1 MKRTFLWGLF
11 ALISAT
17 ATAQETIQVS
27 VSNPMKQVRTDQPV
41 VISLQP
47 YGDVR
52 SAIVTCDGQEIP
64 CQLDD
69 LDQDDQFDELCFLAA
84 LDKKETK
91 RYTVQLLHEGEPRP
105 YPARVYAEMLMRNDK
120 VKEKNRHNNY
130 IESIT
135 ARGDC
140 ANSYNLQH
148 HHGVD
153 FESEL
158 NGIRIYFDKRQT
170 LDLYGKFQKRLE
182 LQATQFYT
190 SAEQKKEGYGDDVLW
205 VGNTFGLGA
214 FRGWDGKEPTM
225 IEPVRSRTQ
234 RIISYGPLRT
244 IVELVDRGWQ
254 LPATALS
261 TAEGT
266 AAAARPE
273 GTLSQSA
280 ATERNSSPFTHHSS
294 LNMTIRYT
302 QYAGHRDTDVD
313 VFFNKDV
320 KDYRFSTGIIDIKG
334 SEEFSNKRGLRAC
347 WGTDYP
353 STDTVKWSRETLG
366 LAILIP
372 QKNIVEE
379 VAAGKDRNVQGQNY
393 TFVVKTADRH
403 LSYKVAYTSANET
416 FGYHS
421 AGEWFDYVKTWA
433 TEGGQPVVVRVSAL
447 P

>member
-1 MKRTFLWGLF
+1 MKHQILVSLLTTFC
-11 ALISAT
+11 AT
-17 ATAQETIQVS
+17 MTAQTTLTVS
-27 VSNPMKQVRTDQPV
+27 VSNPMKQARTDQPV
-41 VISLQP
+41 VISLDD
-47 YGDVR
+47 YEDTR
-52 SAIVTCDGQEIP
+52 SALVTVDGREIP

-69 LDQDDQFDELCFLAA
+69 LDQDEEYDELCFLAD
-84 LDKKETK
+84 LGSKEKKQ
-91 RYTVQLLHEGEPRP
+91 YTITLYKKGEPRP

-120 VKEKNRHNNY
+120 VKEKNRHNNF

-170 LDLYGKFQKRLE
+170 LDLYGKFKKQLE
-182 LQATQFYT
+182 LKETQFYT
-190 SAEQKKEGYGDDVLW
+190 SAEQKKQGYGDDVLW

-225 IEPVRSRTQ
+225 IDPVRSRTQ

-244 IVELVDRGWQ
+244 IVEIVDRGWQ
-254 LPATALS
+254 APA
-261 TAEGT
+261 
-266 AAAARPE
+266 PNN
-273 GTLSQSA
+273 QQP
-280 ATERNSSPFTHHSS
+280 SP

-313 VFFNKDV
+313 VKFNKNV
-320 KDYRFSTGIIDIKG
+320 KGYRFSTGIINVKG
-334 SEEFSNKRGLRAC
+334 SEEFSDKKGLRAC

-353 STDTVKWSRETLG
+353 STDTVKWSRETVGLG
-366 LAILIP
+366 ILIP
-372 QKNIVEE
+372 KKYIASEE
-379 VAAGKDRNVQGQNY
+379 PANKDNY
-393 TFVVKTADRH
+393 AYVVKTDDDD
-403 LSYKVAYTSANET
+403 LSYKIIYTSANET

-421 AGEWFDYVKTWA
+421 AKEWFDFLKEWRKEA
-433 TEGGQPVVVRVSAL
+433 EQPVVVKY
-447 P
+447 